1 MKKFFP
7 ALILSLVFTA
17 LMVVQMS
24 MSGRELGA
32 TKLKSEKTKYS
43 AFETVFQ
50 DLKLKTTKGT
60 SINFSKVKQPIVLLN
75 FWASWCM
82 PCISEFGTLK
92 KFVDKFP
99 KEQILVIG
107 INNDDEKPKKA
118 IIKTEKEYKLN
129 FESYSDNGSSLT
141 SRFFISKIPASIVFY
156 KGKVVHFTN
165 EEFNFMDDNFI
176 LKIKKLLKEKR

>member
-7 ALILSLVFTA
+7 ALVVSIAFTV

-24 MSGRELGA
+24 MSGRESGA
-32 TKLKSEKTKYS
+32 SKIKSEKTKYA

-50 DLKLKTTKGT
+50 GLKLKTTKGT
-60 SINFSKVKQPIVLLN
+60 KINFKEVKQPIVLLN

-92 KFVDKFP
+92 KFVKMFP
-99 KEQILVIG
+99 KDKVLVVG
-107 INNDDEKPKKA
+107 INNDDENPKKS
-118 IIKTEKEYKLN
+118 IKKTEKEYSLN
-129 FESYSDNGSSLT
+129 FESYSDSESELT
-141 SRFFISKIPASIVFY
+141 SQFFISKIPASIVFH

-165 EEFNFMDDNFI
+165 EEFDFVNDNFI
-176 LKIKKLLKEKR
+176 LKIKKLLKE